1 MKKII
6 ILTLVAIAAATFV
19 AVLLICKRE
28 TPGAPEKME
37 HKYTQRFVV
46 GNMYRVDDP
55 DCPLCK
61 EIRRQEIIAIV
72 DSMLHERR

>member
-1 MKKII
+1 MKKTI
-6 ILTLVAIAAATFV
+6 ILTLVAIAAATSV
-19 AVLLICKRE
+19 AVLLVCKRE
-28 TPGAPEKME
+28 TPGAPGKGK
-37 HKYTQRFVV
+37 HTYTMKHVV

-61 EIRRQEIIAIV
+61 EMRRQEIIAVV